1 MHKLKILLI
10 MNFFIFPTFICL
22 SNENFSEIIKNRMS
36 KFQESKSLMRQI
48 NKNLSDGNFIEIQN
62 ASKKINLWSN
72 EMYKYFPKGSEA
84 SASNK
89 SEASNDIWS
98 DNEGFKIAINNFKQK
113 SAELI
118 QIATSKNLD
127 DTVTAFRNLAG
138 TCKGCHQKYRN

>member
-1 MHKLKILLI
+1 
-10 MNFFIFPTFICL
+10 
-22 SNENFSEIIKNRMS
+22 MS

-48 NKNLSDGNFIEIQN
+48 NKNLSDENFLEIQN

-72 EMYKYFPKGSEA
+72 EMHKYFPKGSEA

-118 QIATSKNLD
+118 QISSSKNLD
-127 DTVTAFRNLAG
+127 ETFSAFRDLAG